1 MAAGGTGLIQPFS
14 LTFTAQAHQIDVMG
28 HVNNAV
34 WVQWMEAIA
43 TAH

>member
-1 MAAGGTGLIQPFS
+1 MSNRHS
-14 LTFTAQAHQIDVMG
+14 LTFTAGAQHIDIMG

-43 TAH
+43 TSH